1 MLTRFIG
8 VVGFA
13 TAIVLAGGARVAQA
27 AVSVSVPDAN
37 TAVADIALTD
47 AHANTF
53 SATVTIRFDHAV
65 DLSPDSIGIS
75 ADLFDPATPPGVL
88 PFNVAVDAAF
98 PLVITV
104 EPPTILFANGYD
116 PGQTGDGNLAFFDT
130 YEIEVHTTNLVC
142 GSASSSYR
150 LLKAPHGSNVFADVT
165 DALYQG
171 SVRARGRGGS
181 FSRFI
186 VASDTRNAS
195 TLAVQK
201 LADLTARLGVAA
213 ITDPLLL
220 TQLTTL
226 LGNVSFDLLTL
237 NIGGALGQLQVFI
250 NDVTAAAGISIAN
263 EWKSDRSLVNDAGEL
278 LSLAQTLQFT
288 LRLLQGGSP
297 LCVPPPT

>member
-1 MLTRFIG
+1 
-8 VVGFA
+8 
-13 TAIVLAGGARVAQA
+13 
-27 AVSVSVPDAN
+27 
-37 TAVADIALTD
+37 
-47 AHANTF
+47 
-53 SATVTIRFDHAV
+53 
-65 DLSPDSIGIS
+65 
-75 ADLFDPATPPGVL
+75 LFDPATPPGVL
-88 PFNVAVDAAF
+88 PFNVAVDPNF
-98 PLVITV
+98 PLVVTV

-116 PGQTGDGNLAFFDT
+116 AGQTGDGNLAFFNT
-130 YEIEVHTTNLVC
+130 YEIEIHTTNLVC

-150 LLKAPHGSNVFADVT
+150 LLKAPHGSNTFADVT

-186 VASDTRNAS
+186 VASDTRNLS

-201 LADLTARLGVAA
+201 LADLTARLGLSA
-213 ITDPLLL
+213 ITDPLLV

-250 NDVTAAAGISIAN
+250 NDVTAAAGVSIAN

-278 LSLAQTLQFT
+278 LALAQTLQFT
-288 LRLLQGGSP
+288 LHLLQGDTP